1 MKILKFLLLLV
12 LFSCSSDNARKL
24 KMTMRVLAAND
35 TPLLLPQPGDWLY
48 EHKEKGQTFSEYIK
62 STPLT
67 ISAERKIIFLQP
79 LGNFS
84 PEQKNIIQYT
94 AEYLEIFFGLEV
106 RISPIIDNSIVPD
119 TARRIGREGNEQL
132 LASYILNNVLMKRV
146 PDNAIVYMALTE
158 KDLYPKPSWN
168 FVFGLASYRS
178 RVGVTSIFRFSDY
191 ALDST
196 NYKLCLGRLIKISSH
211 EIGHMFSM
219 KHCTYALCTMNGTN
233 SISETDS
240 KPNRFCSQCTGKLI
254 WNLKV
259 DQANRLKKLREFFI
273 KHKLEDDLDKLNADF
288 KLLEAKKLFKEQ
300 MI

>member
-12 LFSCSSDNARKL
+12 LFSCSSGNARKL
-24 KMTMRVLAAND
+24 KMTMRVLATND

-48 EHKEKGQTFSEYIK
+48 EHKEKGQTFTEYIK
-62 STPLT
+62 STLLT

-132 LASYILNNVLMKRV
+132 LASYILNNVLMKRI

-168 FVFGLASYRS
+168 FVFGLASYRNK
-178 RVGVTSIFRFSDY
+178 VGVTSIYRFSDY
-191 ALDST
+191 KLDSA
-196 NYKLCLGRLIKISSH
+196 NYNLCLNRLIKISSH
-211 EIGHMFSM
+211 EVGHMFSM
-219 KHCTYALCTMNGTN
+219 KHCTYALCAMNGTN

-240 KPNRFCSQCTGKLI
+240 KPNRLCSQCTGKLI

-273 KHKLEDDLDKLNADF
+273 KHKLEDELDKINADI
-288 KLLEAKKLFKEQ
+288 KLLEAKKLFKIQ